1 MKNLSRFKGTALL
14 AAAVFGITAAAV
26 AVPGHAQS
34 TLQAIQ
40 ERGKLLAGVRFDNPP
55 SGYIDTRGNNIGFGP
70 DLARAFAK
78 HLGVELELVQVTSKN
93 RIPLLLN
100 GQIDA
105 DIGTTTPTKARDEVV
120 DFSHVYVVDQARIMV
135 RKGASTDP
143 EDYFNSDTVAGG
155 MQGSFYID
163 LWKQHSPDANMK
175 EYQEF
180 PDVVVALIQGKIDV
194 LPTNKRNAYEII
206 EKLGARADNIE
217 VGGAFF
223 EDFMAIGL
231 RENDS
236 DWRDWVNWTL
246 QRMWGDGSYQAL
258 YEKHFKTQPAFE
270 LGDAG
275 RLQPGYEKVAKE
287 NDFWSQ

>member
-1 MKNLSRFKGTALL
+1 MQVFLRLRAFILFAMLSFGL
-14 AAAVFGITAAAV
+14 AAAGPSAPA
-26 AVPGHAQS
+26 HAQS
-34 TLQAIQ
+34 TLEKIQ
-40 ERGKLLAGVRFDNPP
+40 ERGKLLAGVRFDVPP
-55 SGYIDTRGNNIGFGP
+55 NGFIDTQGNNIGFGP
-70 DLARAFAK
+70 DLAREMAK
-78 HLGVELELVQVTSKN
+78 RLGVEVEFVQVTSKN

-143 EDYFNSDTVAGG
+143 QDYFNTDVAVGG

-163 LWKQHSPDANMK
+163 LWKQHSPGANMK

-180 PDVVVALIQGKIDV
+180 PDVVVALIQGKVDV
-194 LPTNKRNAYEII
+194 VPTNKLNAYEII
-206 EKLGARADNIE
+206 EKLGARAENIE
-217 VGGAFF
+217 VGGPFF

-236 DWRDWVNWTL
+236 DWRDWVNWAL
-246 QRMWGDGSYQAL
+246 QRMWGDGTYQAL
-258 YEKHFKTQPAFE
+258 YLKHYKTEPAFE

-287 NDFWSQ
+287 NDYW